1 MKLLQT
7 VKDDCHECY
16 ACVRNCPVRAVQVKD
31 GRAEIMEERCIN
43 CAQCINICSQKAKEV
58 YNFKNDIKRL
68 LKSDKKVIAG
78 LAPSFPASSEASF
91 AEWKMLLRNIGFNK
105 IYEVAWGA
113 EMVIEEYKEYL
124 NNIEKTVLSSTCPVA
139 VKFIEKYYPELV
151 ENLAPIISPMK
162 ALVKYINEVEG
173 EDYQIVMIGPCQA
186 KKNELREEDKV
197 AGTLTYNELFEIVE
211 EVDNKKENI
220 NNNNFSKNKKSLNGN
235 NQPSSD
241 SRKMAMPGGLLKALR
256 NRDAANNAIRVEGE
270 EKISDLFNSIIEG
283 ELSPGFVDLL
293 FCEGCINGVDLA
305 NKGYFKKLKSVN
317 NFIENEAISN
327 NNIKENR
334 YIEEGPIYNKE
345 ISNNLDLSTN
355 FIKDSKILPEASE
368 DEIWEILNKTN
379 KYEESDLLNCGACG
393 YETCKNKAIAVYQG
407 IAEVEMCLPYLI
419 SEKRDE
425 IEKVQKLNVELDRII
440 DSSFDGMVVIDDK
453 GKIIRANSS
462 YLKMINSTRE
472 NIIGKKMNE
481 LEKEKVVYPS
491 VAMLSLNEKR
501 EISLL
506 QKSNSNKRIL
516 ATATPVF
523 ENNGSLTKV
532 IVNARD
538 LEKFYKVMKNNNENQ
553 KLKNYLDKENDEI
566 ETDSG
571 YIIKK
576 SLAMKKIVNMA
587 ERIAESDSTV
597 LITGESGTGKE
608 VIARYIYD
616 KSEDRN
622 NFVKINCA
630 AIPETLLESEL
641 FGYETGAFS
650 GAKKEGKA
658 GKIELADNGI
668 LFLDEIGE
676 IPLNMQ
682 AKLLQVIQEHKVS
695 RIGGVKSIDVDFR
708 LIAATNRDLEKM
720 VKENKF
726 REDLYY
732 RLYVVPIEIPPLRN
746 RREDIKPLVNLVKKK
761 MSRKYDKDI
770 VFTENSY
777 EFLEQRQWPGNV
789 RELNNLIERII
800 VTSSDKI
807 INKSKL
813 EKFIK
818 NNEAKSEPSIAINEL
833 IPLKQAV
840 TEVEKR
846 LLEMAKE
853 NGASTYDIADKLDV
867 NQSTVV
873 RKLKKYFKN

>member
-7 VKDDCHECY
+7 VKDNCHECY

-68 LKSDKKVIAG
+68 LKSDKRIIAG
-78 LAPSFPASSEASF
+78 LAPSFPASSDASF
-91 AEWKMLLRNIGFNK
+91 AEWEKILKQIGFNK

-113 EMVIEEYKEYL
+113 EMVIKEY
-124 NNIEKTVLSSTCPVA
+124 EKYLKDVDKTILSSTCPVA

-151 ENLAPIISPMK
+151 ENLAPIVSPMK
-162 ALVKYINEVEG
+162 ALVKYINEVE
-173 EDYQIVMIGPCQA
+173 EDDYQIVMIGPCQA
-186 KKNELREEDKV
+186 KKDELMEEDKV
-197 AGTLTYNELFEIVE
+197 AGTLTYNELFEITE
-211 EVDNKKENI
+211 EINKKKEFFNDK
-220 NNNNFSKNKKSLNGN
+220 NFLKSKKNTVEN
-235 NQPSSD
+235 NQPSKE
-241 SRKMAMPGGLLKALR
+241 SRKMALAGGLLKALE
-256 NRDAANNAIRVEGE
+256 NTDSTNDAIRVEGE
-270 EKISDLFNSIIEG
+270 EKIRDLFNSIIEG
-283 ELSPGFVDLL
+283 ELSPDFVDLL

-305 NKGYFKKLKSVN
+305 NKGYFKKIKSVN
-317 NFIENEAISN
+317 NFIENETISN
-327 NNIKENR
+327 NDKKVNK
-334 YIEEGPIYNKE
+334 YIGEEPIYNKE
-345 ISNNLDLSTN
+345 ISDNIDLSTRFN
-355 FIKDSKILPEASE
+355 KDSKILPEASE
-368 DEIWEILNKTN
+368 DEIWKILNKTN
-379 KYEESDLLNCGACG
+379 KYKEDDLLNCGACG
-393 YETCKNKAIAVYQG
+393 YETCKNKALAVYQG

-419 SEKRDE
+419 SEKREE

-440 DSSFDGMVVIDDK
+440 DSSYDGMLVIDNK
-453 GKIIRANSS
+453 GKVIRVNNS
-462 YLKMINSTRE
+462 YLKMINSNRE

-481 LEKEKVVYPS
+481 LEKEKVIYPS

-516 ATATPVF
+516 ATATPIF
-523 ENNGSLTKV
+523 ENDGVLTKI

-538 LEKFYKVMKNNNENQ
+538 LEKFYKVMKNNHENQ
-553 KLKNYLDKENDEI
+553 KLKHYLDKENDEI
-566 ETDSG
+566 ETNSG

-676 IPLNMQ
+676 LPLNMQ

-746 RREDIKPLVNLVKKK
+746 RREDIKPLVNLVRKK

-770 VFTENSY
+770 IFTENSY
-777 EFLEQRQWPGNV
+777 EFLEKKQWPGNV

-800 VTSSDKI
+800 VTSNDKI
-807 INKSKL
+807 IDKNKLK
-813 EKFIK
+813 KFIK
-818 NNEAKSEPSIAINEL
+818 NTEDKSEPSIAINEL

-846 LLEMAKE
+846 LLEIAKE
-853 NGASTYDIADKLDV
+853 KGASTYDIADKLGV

-873 RKLKKYFKN
+873 RKLNKYFKN

>member
-16 ACVRNCPVRAVQVKD
+16 ACVRNCPVRAVQVND
-31 GRAEIMEERCIN
+31 GRAEIIEERCIN

-58 YNFKNDIKRL
+58 YNFKNEIKKIL
-68 LKSDKKVIAG
+68 NSEKKVIAG

-91 AEWKMLLRNIGFNK
+91 AEWKNILRKIGFNK

-113 EMVIEEYKEYL
+113 EMVIEEYEKHL
-124 NNIEKTVLSSTCPVA
+124 NNAEKTVLSSTCPVA

-151 ENLAPIISPMK
+151 KNLAPIVSPMK
-162 ALVKYINEVEG
+162 ALVKYINEVEDD
-173 EDYQIVMIGPCQA
+173 DYQIVMIGPCQA
-186 KKNELREEDKV
+186 KKDELMEEDKV
-197 AGTLTYNELFEIVE
+197 VGTLTYNELFEITE
-211 EVDNKKENI
+211 EVDKKKENF
-220 NNNNFSKNKKSLNGN
+220 NDNNFLKSKKNSIEN

-241 SRKMAMPGGLLKALR
+241 SRKMALAGGLLNALK
-256 NRDAANNAIRVEGE
+256 NKDISNTSIRVEGE
-270 EKISDLFNSIIEG
+270 EKIRDLFNSILED
-283 ELSPGFVDLL
+283 ELSPDFVDLL

-305 NKGYFKKLKSVN
+305 NKGYFKKIKSVN
-317 NFIENEAISN
+317 DFVENEVVN
-327 NNIKENR
+327 NRRAKENEYSGEKPIYIKE
-334 YIEEGPIYNKE
+334 ICDH
-345 ISNNLDLSTN
+345 LDLSTHFN
-355 FIKDSKILPEASE
+355 KDSKILPAASE

-379 KYEESDLLNCGACG
+379 KYKEADLLNCGACG
-393 YETCKNKAIAVYQG
+393 YETCKNKALAVYQG
-407 IAEVEMCLPYLI
+407 IAELEMCLPYLV

-425 IEKVQKLNVELDRII
+425 IKKVQKLNIELDRII
-440 DSSFDGMVVIDDK
+440 DSSFDGMVVIDAK
-453 GKIIRANSS
+453 GKIIRVNNS
-462 YLKMINSTRE
+462 YLKMINSNQE
-472 NIIGKKMNE
+472 NVIGKNMNK
-481 LEKEKVVYPS
+481 LEKEKVIYPS
-491 VAMLSLNEKR
+491 VALLSLNEKR
-501 EISLL
+501 EISLM
-506 QKSNSNKRIL
+506 QKSKSNKRIL

-523 ENNGSLTKV
+523 ENNGSLSKI

-538 LEKFYKVMKNNNENQ
+538 LEKFYKVMKNNDENK
-553 KLKNYLDKENDEI
+553 KLKHYLDKENDEI

-576 SLAMKKIVNMA
+576 SLAMKKIINMA
-587 ERIAESDSTV
+587 ERIAASDSTV

-616 KSEDRN
+616 KSEERN

-676 IPLNMQ
+676 LPLNMQ

-720 VKENKF
+720 VRENKF

-746 RREDIKPLVNLVKKK
+746 RREDIKPLVDLVRKK
-761 MSRKYDKDI
+761 MSRKYDKEI

-777 EFLEQRQWPGNV
+777 QFLEKRQWSGNV
-789 RELNNLIERII
+789 RELNNLIERIL

-807 INKSKL
+807 ITKNKL

-818 NNEAKSEPSIAINEL
+818 NTESRSEPSIAINEL
-833 IPLKQAV
+833 MPLKQAV
-840 TEVEKR
+840 TKVEKR

-853 NGASTYDIADKLDV
+853 NGASTYDIADKLNV

-873 RKLKKYFKN
+873 RKLNKYFKK